1 MKDKDFDMRDFI
13 QDPSD
18 EISSPGA
25 LASALA
31 YLYAEAQLAGL
42 DFVAHLILVA
52 IAAID
57 EEMGNED
64 EEAFSARLERRRV
77 APKLRLVEGCLDGA
91 AETQAASEDAED
103 KGS

>member
-1 MKDKDFDMRDFI
+1 MSKKDFDMRDFI

-18 EISSPGA
+18 EISSAGA

-31 YLYAEAQLAGL
+31 YLYAEAQLARL

-57 EEMGNED
+57 EELGNEG
-64 EEAFSARLERRRV
+64 EESFSARLERTRV
-77 APKLRLVEGCLDGA
+77 APKLRLVEGCLDSA
-91 AETQAASEDAED
+91 AETRADADDEED

>member
-1 MKDKDFDMRDFI
+1 MNEKDLDMRDFI

-18 EISSPGA
+18 EISSAGA

-57 EEMGNED
+57 EEMGNEG
-64 EEAFSARLERRRV
+64 EEAFSARLERRRT
-77 APKLRLVEGCLDGA
+77 APQLRLVEGYIDDVIPSRNDEENGP
-91 AETQAASEDAED
+91 
-103 KGS
+103 